1 MYVVYDTN
9 HYFCMVVLEGRHNKQ
24 YIKGTLGKLSYQHLR
39 YLTQTFL
46 HSYTPN
52 QMYERGFDLDDSYT
66 RVVGYTDEGK
76 PIKERVYA
84 RLYVWVEGQDAR
96 YVTHTQA
103 LEICSRLPY
112 REVKYKNK
120 PQRVKQA
127 YQYRNVGVNQNQYKL
142 ADRVRD
148 QYKEAQAYALVKKP
162 KIKHTK
168 VKESKKTAAT
178 DWDID
183 SHTKSKSWKD
193 QSKKRRQ
200 YY

>member
-1 MYVVYDTN
+1 MHKVYDTN
-9 HYFCMVVLEGRHNKQ
+9 IYQCKVVLEGRHSRHV
-24 YIKGTLGKLSYQHLR
+24 ILGTQGRLSYQHLD
-39 YLTQTFL
+39 YLTNKYL
-46 HSYTPN
+46 HRYTPK
-52 QMYERGFDLDDSYT
+52 QMYVRGFDLDEGYKRIS
-66 RVVGYTDEGK
+66 GYTDAGQSMTE
-76 PIKERVYA
+76 IVYA
-84 RLYVWVEGQDAR
+84 RLYVWIEGQDAR

-127 YQYRNVGVNQNQYKL
+127 FQYHNVGVNQHQYKL

-148 QYKEAQAYALVKKP
+148 QYKEAQAYSLVKKP
-162 KIKHTK
+162 KFKHTK

>member
-1 MYVVYDTN
+1 MHKVYDTN
-9 HYFCMVVLEGRHNKQ
+9 KYLCIVVLEGRHSRNV
-24 YIKGTLGKLSYQHLR
+24 ILGTQGRLSYQHLENLTNK
-39 YLTQTFL
+39 YL
-46 HSYTPN
+46 HRYTPN
-52 QMYERGFDLDDSYT
+52 QMYVRGFDLDEGYKRIS
-66 RVVGYTDEGK
+66 GYTDAGQSITE
-76 PIKERVYA
+76 IVYA
-84 RLYVWVEGQDAR
+84 RLYVWIEGQDAR

-127 YQYRNVGVNQNQYKL
+127 YQYHNVGVNQTQYKL

-148 QYKEAQAYALVKKP
+148 QYKEAQVYTLVKKP

-183 SHTKSKSWKD
+183 IHTKSKSWKD